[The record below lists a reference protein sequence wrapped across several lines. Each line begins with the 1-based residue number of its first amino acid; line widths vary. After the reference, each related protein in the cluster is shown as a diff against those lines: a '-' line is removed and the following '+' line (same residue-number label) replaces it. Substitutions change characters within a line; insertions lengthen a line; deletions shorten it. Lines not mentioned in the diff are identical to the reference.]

1 MKKFFTSV
9 PFQSTLTPCI
19 YKPVGNTPLS
29 YEKSHSLPI
38 LNVINNCTEKGEEI
52 EVVFLV
58 GDNENIKRNLEYV
71 KKSLDELLD
80 ERQLKCKIKYID
92 YPDSDDI
99 SVMLELYGRLIR
111 LCEDNDEIYSCI
123 TFGTKPV
130 PLVQMMA
137 MRYAYHAKKNVFIG
151 MIVYGKA
158 HGKMKEIDG
167 IRKYVTDKAEIY
179 DMTSMFYMDEL
190 SEKFCRMGI
199 QNPEEKIA
207 AMISG
212 MEESENEC

>member
-9 PFQSTLTPCI
+9 PFQSVLTNII
-19 YKPVGNTPLS
+19 YKPVGGAPLA
-29 YEKSHSLPI
+29 YDKAHSLPI
-38 LNVINNCTEKGEEI
+38 LNVINNCTTKGEEI
-52 EVVFLV
+52 EVIFLV
-58 GDNENIKRNLEYV
+58 GDNENIRKNLEIV
-71 KKSLDELLD
+71 EQSLDELVT
-80 ERQLKCKIKYID
+80 ERELKCRKIYIE

-99 SVMLELYGRLIR
+99 SVMLELYGKLIR

-158 HGKMKEIDG
+158 HGKMKEING
-167 IRKYVTDKAEIY
+167 IRKYVTDNAEIY

-190 SEKFCRMGI
+190 SERFCRMGI
-199 QNPEEKIA
+199 ENPEEKIA
-207 AMISG
+207 GMIAATEG
-212 MEESENEC
+212 EDNE